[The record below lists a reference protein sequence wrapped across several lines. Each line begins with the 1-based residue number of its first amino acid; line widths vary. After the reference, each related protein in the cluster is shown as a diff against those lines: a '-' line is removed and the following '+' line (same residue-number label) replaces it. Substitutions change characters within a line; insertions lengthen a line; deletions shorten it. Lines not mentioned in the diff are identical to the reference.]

1 MNSGNPGR
9 VLKKTMGVLPGESPG
24 ANVRQWLVEAKL
36 PDDVRRNVDRLAGAE
51 DVREVVLLP
60 DIHLGRMVNNGCAAA
75 TVDLVYPEAVG
86 GDIGCGFSAIAFD
99 ADANLFSKDSSAAS
113 VLARLAGDV
122 PALKLEHAAGEL
134 PASLR
139 RQELSDANLRRES
152 QRDGVY
158 QLGTLGCGNHF
169 VEFQRDDAGRLWVMV
184 HSGSRAMG
192 QAIAGFHLARAVSAA
207 TGLRYLDGR
216 TDAGRAYLNDME
228 WAVHYA
234 TVNRLSILARCSEMM
249 QDLFRVAV
257 DEDSYLDCPHNFA
270 RQETHQGRTMIVH
283 RKSANSAQLGEPGL
297 IAGSCGTPSFRV
309 RGLGA
314 QASLNS
320 SSHGAGRRWSRTESS
335 RRIQVADVRRQMRGV
350 YYDERQVNELRDEAP
365 AAYRDLRE
373 VLKAQRDLVRQEG
386 RLTPVLSFKHP
397 DRRERS

>member
-1 MNSGNPGR
+1 MNQGGLLKDAGTSGGKPGDH
-9 VLKKTMGVLPGESPG
+9 PG
-24 ANVRQWLVEAKL
+24 ASVRQWLVEAKL
-36 PDDVRRNVDRLAGAE
+36 PDEVWRNVERLAGAE

-60 DIHLGRMVNNGCAAA
+60 DIHLGRMVNNGCVAA
-75 TVDLVYPEAVG
+75 TIELVYPEAVG

-99 ADANLFSKDSSAAS
+99 GDAKIFSESSSAAS
-113 VLARLAGDV
+113 VLSRLAGEV
-122 PALKLEHAAGEL
+122 PALKLRRASGEL

-139 RQELSDANLRRES
+139 RQELSDANLQRES

-192 QAIAGFHLARAVSAA
+192 QAIAGFHLARAASAS
-207 TGLRYLDGR
+207 TGLRYLDRR

-228 WAVHYA
+228 WAVRYA
-234 TVNRLSILARCSEMM
+234 TVSRLSILARCSEIM
-249 QDLFRVAV
+249 QDLFCVAA
-257 DEDSYLDCPHNFA
+257 DENSYLDCPHNFA
-270 RQETHQGRTMIVH
+270 RLESHHGQTMMVH
-283 RKSANSAQLGEPGL
+283 RKSANSARAGEPGL
-297 IAGSCGTPSFRV
+297 IAGSCGTSSYRV
-309 RGLGA
+309 RGLGSE
-314 QASLNS
+314 ASLHS
-320 SSHGAGRRWSRTESS
+320 SSHGAGRLWSRTEAS
-335 RRIQVADVRRQMRGV
+335 RRIQAADLRRQLHGV
-350 YYDERQVNELRDEAP
+350 HYDERLVNELRDEAP

-386 RLTPVLSFKHP
+386 RLTPVLNFKHP